1 MTVHNIYYQQH
12 TLLASSMISFC
23 RAASTLT
30 PLKDLDIKGAAGR
43 ADMDAD
49 LGENIADAEL
59 EVAEDKE
66 AKAAQQLS

>member
-1 MTVHNIYYQQH
+1 
-12 TLLASSMISFC
+12 MISFC

-30 PLKDLDIKGAAGR
+30 PLKYLDIKGAAGR

-59 EVAEDKE
+59 QVAELEVAEDKV